1 MSLRTTVPM
10 IHCTDCTQT
19 AEGTD
24 YTHTQLKALITHR
37 ASSEP
42 VLLPVRSWFD
52 LRALYEPVTFPQ
64 AREPIQSQVLRHR
77 ISLIFPSNASAE
89 APNTNKPASTV
100 MDVALLLMLALRTY
114 IGIKTRRI
122 QRVQAAHCNLYR
134 RRFQARITVSTKHV
148 FIVNTE
154 Q

>member
-1 MSLRTTVPM
+1 MSTDQLSEIQSVAFRLLTTRCHLLFTLSHHTDFYMSLRTTVPM
-10 IHCTDCTQT
+10 IHCTDCTHT

-64 AREPIQSQVLRHR
+64 AREPIQSQVLRH
-77 ISLIFPSNASAE
+77 
-89 APNTNKPASTV
+89 
-100 MDVALLLMLALRTY
+100 
-114 IGIKTRRI
+114 
-122 QRVQAAHCNLYR
+122 
-134 RRFQARITVSTKHV
+134 
-148 FIVNTE
+148 
-154 Q
+154 